1 MNDFTLDELN
11 TLIAVFEKA
20 GVADD
25 SSAEALMFSRIKTA
39 QAERAELESMDF
51 DDCLGGAC
59 KL

>member
-20 GVADD
+20 GISDD
-25 SSAEALMFSRIKTA
+25 ASAEALMFSRIKTA

>member
-11 TLIAVFEKA
+11 TLVSVFEKA
-20 GVADD
+20 GISDD
-25 SSAEALMFSRIKTA
+25 GSAEALMFSRIKTA

>member
-11 TLIAVFEKA
+11 ILVAVFDKA
-20 GVADD
+20 GIADD
-25 SSAEALMFSRIKTA
+25 GSAEAEMFSRIKAA
-39 QAERAELESMDF
+39 QSERAELENMDF

>member
-11 TLIAVFEKA
+11 VLVAVFEKA
-20 GVADD
+20 GA
-25 SSAEALMFSRIKTA
+25 AEGEGLEAELFGRIKAA

>member
-1 MNDFTLDELN
+1 MNEFTLDELN

-20 GVADD
+20 GVTED
-25 SSAEALMFSRIKTA
+25 SSTA
-39 QAERAELESMDF
+39 GDLLTRAKAAHEVRAELESMDF

>member
-11 TLIAVFEKA
+11 TLVAVFEKA
-20 GVADD
+20 GIAED
-25 SSAEALMFSRIKTA
+25 SSVEAEMFNRIKTA